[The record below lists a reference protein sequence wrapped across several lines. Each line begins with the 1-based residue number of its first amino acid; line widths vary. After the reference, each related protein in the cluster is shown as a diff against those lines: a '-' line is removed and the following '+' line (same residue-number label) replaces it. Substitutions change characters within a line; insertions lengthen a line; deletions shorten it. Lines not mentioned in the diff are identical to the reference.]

1 MTQGKKQKCQKMS
14 YTASLSL
21 FLSSYWAALLRFL
34 EKISKLQAYQMRR
47 VGSFDQSV
55 HFRRFVRSLLYSSLS
70 LYIYMCVCKDAKG
83 CCFFCHTVALLFRL
97 ICESTFAFTRFS
109 AAAATIQ
116 NPAQNPLRLFTPNEQ
131 GERCSGK
138 DNLKLE
144 FDPFFFLAEQNRNGE
159 RRDSSKKLFA

>member
-1 MTQGKKQKCQKMS
+1 MTNLRINIHTEMTQGKKQKCQKMS

-70 LYIYMCVCKDAKG
+70 LIYICVYVRTQKVVASFVILLPYFSGWFVRAHLRSHDSPLLLLLLPPSKIPPKIHWDFSHQTSKARDA
-83 CCFFCHTVALLFRL
+83 
-97 ICESTFAFTRFS
+97 
-109 AAAATIQ
+109 
-116 NPAQNPLRLFTPNEQ
+116 
-131 GERCSGK
+131 
-138 DNLKLE
+138 
-144 FDPFFFLAEQNRNGE
+144 LA
-159 RRDSSKKLFA
+159 KII